1 MEFRVFIS
9 YSRKDL
15 HLIEP
20 VVDLLRATRD
30 MVFHDVDT
38 IRPGKRWRAQLD
50 EALVD
55 TNLLVVFWCRHAA
68 GSKYVRE
75 EYEAA
80 MAKGKD
86 VLPLLIDD
94 TPLPPSLADFQCIDF
109 RTSIGSSHAYRRRA
123 LIGGVVFAVLLAG
136 SAGAYWATRPEV
148 ATTIA
153 AAGERDT
160 VAVPSGMDMDTSYVA
175 YPQRPHRPPVVAP
188 SSAGDLRPMDTSA
201 LALDTLPMRPPGP
214 PDRPDP
220 DTAAVAAATDT
231 AAPVDS
237 AVPMPPDPGPS
248 QPGPADPDP
257 GGQEPASRR
266 GLPVVLLLLAA
277 AVLSLVAAFVALRR
291 TPPKLRERQ
300 ERIAEELRDVLE
312 RRRGIEA

>member
-38 IRPGKRWRAQLD
+38 IRPGKRWRAELD

-94 TPLPPSLADFQCIDF
+94 TPLPPSLADFQFIDF
-109 RTSIGSSHAYRRRA
+109 RASIGSSHTYRRWMV
-123 LIGGVVFAVLLAG
+123 IGGALSAVLLAG
-136 SAGAYWATRPEV
+136 AAGAYWAARPI
-148 ATTIA
+148 TGSIA
-153 AAGERDT
+153 VVESDDT
-160 VAVPSGMDMDTSYVA
+160 VPVPAGLDTGVLIIEKSDTLLM
-175 YPQRPHRPPVVAP
+175 RPDPPGGLV
-188 SSAGDLRPMDTSA
+188 LPMDTAA
-201 LALDTLPMRPPGP
+201 LSLDTLRMRPPPPYRPGP
-214 PDRPDP
+214 DGG
-220 DTAAVAAATDT
+220 DTAATVDTTAIAAPTDT
-231 AAPVDS
+231 ARPRSPRPNGKARAP
-237 AVPMPPDPGPS
+237 APD
-248 QPGPADPDP
+248 
-257 GGQEPASRR
+257 EPRPVGR
-266 GLPVVLLLLAA
+266 GFPVVLLLLAA
-277 AVLSLVAAFVALRR
+277 AVLSLLAVFAARRR

-312 RRRGIEA
+312 RKRGIEKA

>member
-38 IRPGKRWRAQLD
+38 IRPGKRWRAELD

-94 TPLPPSLADFQCIDF
+94 TPLPPSLADFQFIDF
-109 RTSIGSSHAYRRRA
+109 RPFIGSSHTYRRWMV
-123 LIGGVVFAVLLAG
+123 IGGALSAVLLAG
-136 SAGAYWATRPEV
+136 AAGAYWAMQPATASV
-148 ATTIA
+148 AVV
-153 AAGERDT
+153 ESDDT
-160 VAVPSGMDMDTSYVA
+160 VPAGLDTGVLIIEKSDTLLM
-175 YPQRPHRPPVVAP
+175 RPDPPGGLV
-188 SSAGDLRPMDTSA
+188 LPMDTAA
-201 LALDTLPMRPPGP
+201 LSLDTLPMRPPPPYRPGP
-214 PDRPDP
+214 DGG
-220 DTAAVAAATDT
+220 DTAATVDT
-231 AAPVDS
+231 TAIAAP
-237 AVPMPPDPGPS
+237 AGPLGPTPNGKARAPAPD
-248 QPGPADPDP
+248 
-257 GGQEPASRR
+257 EPRPVGR
-266 GLPVVLLLLAA
+266 GFPVVLLLLAA
-277 AVLSLVAAFVALRR
+277 AVLSLLAVFVARRR

-300 ERIAEELRDVLE
+300 ERIAEELRDLLE
-312 RRRGIEA
+312 RRRRMEEA

>member
-38 IRPGKRWRAQLD
+38 IRPGKRWRAELD

-94 TPLPPSLADFQCIDF
+94 TPLPPSLADFQFIDF
-109 RTSIGSSHAYRRRA
+109 RTSIGSSHTYRRWMV
-123 LIGGVVFAVLLAG
+123 IGGALSAVLLAG
-136 SAGAYWATRPEV
+136 AAGAYWAMQPATASV
-148 ATTIA
+148 AVV
-153 AAGERDT
+153 ESDDT
-160 VAVPSGMDMDTSYVA
+160 VPVP
-175 YPQRPHRPPVVAP
+175 
-188 SSAGDLRPMDTSA
+188 AG
-201 LALDTLPMRPPGP
+201 LDTGVLIIEKSDTLLMRPGP
-214 PDRPDP
+214 PDGLVLPMDTATLGLDTLAVSPPPPPPPPPP
-220 DTAAVAAATDT
+220 DTTAIATPTDT
-231 AAPVDS
+231 AAPTDTLRPTPNGK
-237 AVPMPPDPGPS
+237 ARAPAPD
-248 QPGPADPDP
+248 
-257 GGQEPASRR
+257 EPRPVSR
-266 GLPVVLLLLAA
+266 GFPVVLLLLAA
-277 AVLSLVAAFVALRR
+277 AVLSLLAVFAARRR

-300 ERIAEELRDVLE
+300 ERIAEELRDLLE
-312 RRRGIEA
+312 RRRRMEEA